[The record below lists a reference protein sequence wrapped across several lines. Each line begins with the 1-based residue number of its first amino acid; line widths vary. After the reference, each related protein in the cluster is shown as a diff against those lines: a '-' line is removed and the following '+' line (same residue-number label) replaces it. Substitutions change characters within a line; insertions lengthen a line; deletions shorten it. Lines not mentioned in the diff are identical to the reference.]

1 MIQDQPE
8 ASARDIRT
16 LEWQDDGDSDWSA
29 TAPGGWALSYSGPRI
44 GLGRGYS
51 RFSIELALARGGK
64 AAAGLLR
71 EGAFDQFAKRVGYAV
86 EHQTGDAAFDARI
99 YLASDNRALAQTL
112 ADRPEIRQAVLELFD
127 ANVTSINITAGGWT
141 ARLDESPHPDDD
153 AGGALSA
160 TALKLCAL
168 ADLWPDKA
176 DLAPS
181 PAGGWGGL
189 RILSL
194 VWFGVVAATVF
205 GRWAWGGDA
214 GWDRQIETFAETD
227 WLGMGLLALAAVGPF
242 ALLGGRRATS
252 HRVLLVLALSIAAL
266 LPLSERLLQID
277 LNRLHDRGQAVVPA
291 LPTALRIAPD
301 RQYSKGYLVT
311 AVIEDTP
318 VDWAL
323 SLDEGKLALE
333 GRLCMAGVVA
343 EGLRGLHYVKALR
356 TWACRPGET
365 SLVPPLS
372 ETPSDPS

>member
-1 MIQDQPE
+1 MHIVGP
-8 ASARDIRT
+8 ASR
-16 LEWQDDGDSDWSA
+16 
-29 TAPGGWALSYSGPRI
+29 PR
-44 GLGRGYS
+44 GR
-51 RFSIELALARGGK
+51 FLRG
-64 AAAGLLR
+64 
-71 EGAFDQFAKRVGYAV
+71 
-86 EHQTGDAAFDARI
+86 
-99 YLASDNRALAQTL
+99 
-112 ADRPEIRQAVLELFD
+112 
-127 ANVTSINITAGGWT
+127 
-141 ARLDESPHPDDD
+141 
-153 AGGALSA
+153 
-160 TALKLCAL
+160 
-168 ADLWPDKA
+168 
-176 DLAPS
+176 
-181 PAGGWGGL
+181 
-189 RILSL
+189 LSL
-194 VWFGVVAATVF
+194 AWFGVVAATVF

-291 LPTALRIAPD
+291 LPTALRIDPD

-343 EGLRGLHYVKALR
+343 EGLRSLHYVKALR